1 MRLYGFII
9 LLLAGNQVLLSVKD
23 ARDQYFRSADSGPEA
38 AKFEQMLE
46 PVKEND
52 NPILVA
58 YKGAAEMLKAKTV
71 LSPISK
77 MSCFNKGKKLI
88 ETAILHDSTNM
99 ESRFIRYS
107 IQVNLPGFLDYKKNI
122 AADRSLVERSLDTLT
137 DTEFKNKI
145 TAFLKDPKARISKA
159 P

>member
-1 MRLYGFII
+1 
-9 LLLAGNQVLLSVKD
+9 
-23 ARDQYFRSADSGPEA
+23 
-38 AKFEQMLE
+38 
-46 PVKEND
+46 
-52 NPILVA
+52 
-58 YKGAAEMLKAKTV
+58 
-71 LSPISK
+71 

-88 ETAILHDSTNM
+88 EAAILRDSLNM

-122 AADRSLVERSLDTLT
+122 AADRSLVEKSLDTLS
-137 DTEFKNKI
+137 DNEFKNKI

>member
-1 MRLYGFII
+1 MKLYGFVI
-9 LLLAGNQVLLSVKD
+9 LLMAGNQASLSVKD
-23 ARDQYFRSADSGPEA
+23 ARDQYFRSSDAGPEA

-52 NPILVA
+52 NPVLVA

-71 LSPISK
+71 SSPIGK
-77 MSCFNKGKKLI
+77 MTCFNKGKKLI
-88 ETAILHDSTNM
+88 EAAILRDSLNM

-122 AADRSLVERSLDTLT
+122 ASDRTLVERSMDTLS
-137 DTEFKNKI
+137 DIEFKNKI

-159 P
+159 H